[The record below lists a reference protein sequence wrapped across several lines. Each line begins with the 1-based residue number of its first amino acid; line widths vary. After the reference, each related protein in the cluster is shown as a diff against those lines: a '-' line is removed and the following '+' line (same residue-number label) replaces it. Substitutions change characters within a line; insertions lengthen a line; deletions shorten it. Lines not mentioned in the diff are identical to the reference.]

1 LASDAIKRWEDKQ
14 NISLVH
20 TSINNDRSESFED
33 TIKETRESL
42 PHKSKVMN
50 DKNIENLDDDQNQL
64 RSILTIGKGG
74 LENFTGFLER
84 LSIGSVLPL
93 VRGDNKK

>member
-1 LASDAIKRWEDKQ
+1 
-14 NISLVH
+14 
-20 TSINNDRSESFED
+20 
-33 TIKETRESL
+33 
-42 PHKSKVMN
+42 MN

-64 RSILTIGKGG
+64 RSILTIGIGG